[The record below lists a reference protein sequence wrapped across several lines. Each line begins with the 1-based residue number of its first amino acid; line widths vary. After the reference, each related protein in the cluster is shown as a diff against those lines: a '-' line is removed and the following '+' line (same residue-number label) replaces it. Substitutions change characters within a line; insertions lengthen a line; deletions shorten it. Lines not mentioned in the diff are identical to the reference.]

1 MIFPI
6 NKSKYQVLK
15 EIYANPGIK
24 ISELGKRARVSSK
37 VCYSHLRN
45 LKTSEIIKEETY
57 GEKPQIRALYP
68 DIGSENGRLVFSL
81 VENQK
86 RLEFLERYKG
96 LKGCFFQLI
105 NNLPDCVL
113 TVLIFG
119 SYSRFAATGESD
131 LDLLFIVS
139 SSRRNLPK
147 LENAVEEAF
156 VTFGRSVSSKV
167 LTEREFLNGKRTD
180 ALVKSA
186 VKEHVCAYNS
196 AGFLEILVK

>member
-6 NKSKYQVLK
+6 NKSKYNVLK

-37 VCYSHLRN
+37 VCYSHLRD

-86 RLEFLERYKG
+86 RLEFFERYKN
-96 LKGCFFQLI
+96 LKGCFSQLI

-119 SYSRFAATGESD
+119 SYSRFAATRESD
-131 LDLLFIVS
+131 LDLIFIVS
-139 SSRRNLPK
+139 NSKRNLPG

-156 VTFGRSVSSKV
+156 VTFGESVSSKV

-180 ALVKSA
+180 ALIKSVA
-186 VKEHVCAYNS
+186 REHVCAYDS
-196 AGFLEILVK
+196 AGFLEILAK

>member
-6 NKSKYQVLK
+6 NKSAYQVLK
-15 EIYANPGIK
+15 KIYANPGIK
-24 ISELGKRARVSSK
+24 ISELCKKARVSSK

-45 LKTSEIIKEETY
+45 MKTSEIIKEETY

-96 LKGCFFQLI
+96 LKGCFSQLI

-131 LDLLFIVS
+131 LDLLFIVLNKK
-139 SSRRNLPK
+139 NLPW

-167 LTEREFLNGKRTD
+167 LTEKDFLNGKRTD
-180 ALVKSA
+180 ALIKSA
-186 VKEHVCAYNS
+186 VKEHVCAYKS
-196 AGFLEILVK
+196 YGFLEILAK

>member
-6 NKSKYQVLK
+6 NKSKYNVLK

-24 ISELGKRARVSSK
+24 ISELGKNARVSSK
-37 VCYSHLRN
+37 VCYSHLRD
-45 LKTSEIIKEETY
+45 LKLSEIIKEETY
-57 GEKPQIRALYP
+57 GKKPQIRALYP

-86 RLEFLERYKG
+86 RLEFFERYKN
-96 LKGCFFQLI
+96 LKGCFSQLI

-131 LDLLFIVS
+131 LDLLFMVS
-139 SSRRNLPK
+139 GRRNLPG
-147 LENAVEEAF
+147 LETVVEEAF
-156 VTFGRSVSSKV
+156 VTFGGSVSSKV

-180 ALVKSA
+180 ALIKS
-186 VKEHVCAYNS
+186 VVREHVCVYDS
-196 AGFLEILVK
+196 AGFLEILAK

>member
-6 NKSKYQVLK
+6 NKSKYNILK

-37 VCYSHLRN
+37 VCYSHLRD

-81 VENQK
+81 IENQK
-86 RLEFLERYKG
+86 RLEFFGRYKS
-96 LKGCFFQLI
+96 LRGCFFQLV
-105 NNLPDCVL
+105 NNLPDHVL

-139 SSRRNLPK
+139 HKKNLPE
-147 LENAVEEAF
+147 LERAVEEAF

-167 LTEREFLNGKRTD
+167 VVEREFLNGKKTD
-180 ALVKSA
+180 ALIKSV
-186 VKEHVCAYNS
+186 VKEHVCAYDS
-196 AGFLEILVK
+196 ARLLGILARQ